1 MKFYVNEKLISLHN
15 RFYIKDEAGNDVL
28 ELSSKVFSIG
38 RKSWI
43 KDLQGNE
50 LAYMQQEVL
59 HLMPHYNIFIGGQM
73 VCQISKKFKFF
84 KNDYVLSNGYRV
96 DGDWLALDFSIYDS
110 NNVFAGSIKRK
121 FISIGDKYEI
131 TIDNGKDYILILAII
146 MAITNDVNNAQQ
158 GSSSAIVSLG
168 D

>member
-1 MKFYVNEKLISLHN
+1 
-15 RFYIKDEAGNDVL
+15 
-28 ELSSKVFSIG
+28 
-38 RKSWI
+38 
-43 KDLQGNE
+43 
-50 LAYMQQEVL
+50 
-59 HLMPHYNIFIGGQM
+59 M

-131 TIDNGKDYILILAII
+131 TIDNEKDYILILAII